1 MWAESSKAAPPRQTG
16 PGSPAESVLTRST
29 WVDASGAQLCAPLF
43 ECHRRLDVSR
53 HSGRGNSLLAAR
65 QVLSKTVRAALIAA
79 CTFVIG
85 VAAEAKRRRA
95 TGMKAFGRLQAR
107 EEPPRVRRLER
118 MKAALRRAEER
129 LSALSDA
136 LPFGMWELDGAGT
149 ELLHASDSY
158 CRLFGMNM
166 EEIAAHGWRER
177 VPPEDAE
184 RFLAAWNARG
194 DDDVFEGEYRVHAV
208 DGKTYWIL
216 SRGMRLTTADGKTSW
231 AGFSL
236 DITQRKQSE
245 QRIGLLSDLG
255 RVLSLSLE
263 PHPILERVAQLLVPR
278 IADWCAVDLAGPDQD
293 MQRAMLLHRD
303 SDRTRAALGLS
314 NSAQLAALLGT
325 TSARVI
331 ASGEPILVRWF
342 PRDDHVNAMLSSEQK
357 ATVQAF
363 RADSV
368 IVVPLIARDQTL
380 GSLTVAVDDPWQ
392 RYESDDVDFMGIV
405 GRRVAL
411 AFDNAL
417 LYERE
422 RRVADMFQRASL
434 PASLPAIPGIG
445 IHAHYVPGANEAQ
458 VGGDW
463 YDAFQLADGRIG
475 ISIGDVAGKGLHAAS
490 IMSTVRLFIRATALE
505 GLAPSVVLARAN
517 ALLLN
522 DKPTMVTALFGTLD
536 PEELT
541 FTCAVAGH
549 PLPVVVNAGG
559 DAATGIPVAPPL
571 GITIDTSFPEQ
582 TFMLPLG
589 SLMALYTD
597 GLVESA
603 GDARYGEADLV
614 NAVRGAQAGHAAN
627 PAEEIA
633 QSLLGDAPPSD
644 DVAVLTI
651 QAAAKPL
658 LELDLTLPA
667 QPVSSRLFRQALRRF
682 YLAAGVTTDAI
693 AILQVAMGEAITNS
707 IQHAYGV
714 QGGVVRVQGHVEPG
728 RLIVEIADTG
738 RWRGPHDDGGGYG
751 LQILRS
757 IVNDVTINTDER
769 GTSIRLVHP
778 IGRFIA

>member
-1 MWAESSKAAPPRQTG
+1 M
-16 PGSPAESVLTRST
+16 
-29 WVDASGAQLCAPLF
+29 
-43 ECHRRLDVSR
+43 
-53 HSGRGNSLLAAR
+53 
-65 QVLSKTVRAALIAA
+65 RAAVAAA
-79 CTFVIG
+79 CTLVIG
-85 VAAEAKRRRA
+85 FAVEDMRRRA
-95 TGMKAFGRLQAR
+95 VSTKASGRLEAG
-107 EEPPRVRRLER
+107 EEAQRVRRLER
-118 MKAALRRAEER
+118 MKAALRRAQER
-129 LSALSDA
+129 LSALSEA
-136 LPFGMWELDGAGT
+136 LPFGMWELDGAGSQIV
-149 ELLHASDSY
+149 HASDSY
-158 CRLFGMNM
+158 CQLFGMNL

-177 VPPEDAE
+177 VPPDDAE
-184 RFLAAWNARG
+184 RFLSAWNARG
-194 DDDVFEGEYRVHAV
+194 DDDIFEGEYRVHAV

-216 SRGMRLTTADGKTSW
+216 SRGMRLTAADGTTSW

-236 DITQRKQSE
+236 DITQRKRSE
-245 QRIGLLSDLG
+245 QRISLLSDLG

-263 PHPILERVAQLLVPR
+263 PQPILERVAELLVPR
-278 IADWCAVDLAGPDQD
+278 VADWCAIDLAGRDQGIE
-293 MQRAMLLHRD
+293 RAVLVHRD
-303 SDRTRAALGLS
+303 RERMRAARCLT

-325 TSARVI
+325 ASARVI
-331 ASGEPILVRWF
+331 ASGEPILVRSF
-342 PRDDHVNAMLSSEQK
+342 PREVHQSAMLSPEQL
-357 ATVQAF
+357 ATAQAF

-434 PASLPAIPGIG
+434 PASLPAIPGIA

-505 GLAPSVVLARAN
+505 GLAPSLVLARAN

-549 PLPVVVNAGG
+549 PLPVVV
-559 DAATGIPVAPPL
+559 DAAGEATTGVPVAPPL

-603 GDARYGEADLV
+603 EDARYGEADLV
-614 NAVRGAQAGHAAN
+614 KAVRGARSAHDAN
-627 PAEEIA
+627 PAEGIA
-633 QSLLGDAPPSD
+633 KLLLGDAPPSD
-644 DVAVLTI
+644 DVAVLTV

-693 AILQVAMGEAITNS
+693 PMLQVAMGEAITNS

-714 QGGVVRVQGHVEPG
+714 QGGVVRVQGRVESG

-751 LQILRS
+751 LQIVRS

-769 GTSIRLVHP
+769 GTIIRMVHP
-778 IGRFIA
+778 IGRFIT